1 MLYDES
7 LQATIVDTLNN
18 RVSTIVDCI
27 IALLREGYLP
37 NKNKIT
43 VLDWGSIMIHAFQN
57 IEVFNEEQQN
67 NLENLFNKII
77 RL

>member
-7 LQATIVDTLNN
+7 LKSTIVDTLNT

-27 IALLREGYLP
+27 IALLDEGYLP

-43 VLDWGSIMIHAFQN
+43 VLDWGSILIHAFEN
-57 IEVFNEEQQN
+57 IEVFEVEQQVK
-67 NLENLFNKII
+67 LENLFNKVIK
-77 RL
+77 L

>member
-1 MLYDES
+1 MLYDKS
-7 LQATIVDTLNN
+7 LQSTIVDTLNN

>member
-1 MLYDES
+1 MLYDKS
-7 LQATIVDTLNN
+7 LQSTIVGTLNN